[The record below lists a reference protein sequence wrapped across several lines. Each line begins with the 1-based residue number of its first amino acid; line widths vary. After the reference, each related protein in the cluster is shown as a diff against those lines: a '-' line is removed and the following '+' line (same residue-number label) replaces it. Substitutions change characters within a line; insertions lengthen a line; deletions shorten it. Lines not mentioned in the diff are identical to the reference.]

1 MHLSPS
7 LDTCHLT
14 KGFQSYSICLPYIV
28 QTRTHMSSCCHP
40 ISKFS
45 RFFQVWFQNRRA
57 KFRKTE
63 RMSQHSGGSK
73 NSENESGNRTPG
85 SPGGNGEHGDKSADT
100 SDISVDNIKEEK
112 GSHLP
117 QHGSPL
123 EALSNKSRNDTL
135 EGKKIEKKS
144 EIKNSQFM
152 EKDC

>member
-1 MHLSPS
+1 
-7 LDTCHLT
+7 
-14 KGFQSYSICLPYIV
+14 
-28 QTRTHMSSCCHP
+28 
-40 ISKFS
+40 
-45 RFFQVWFQNRRA
+45 
-57 KFRKTE
+57 
-63 RMSQHSGGSK
+63 MSQHSGGSK

-144 EIKNSQFM
+144 EIQNSKM
-152 EKDC
+152 EKGFGAFYYLPIMFLKDLLDSMCNF